1 MNIHPMDIYST
12 DDLSLGQEPG
22 FSRQAMNAQVSTQTI
37 GVQLGKL
44 GISLSAQS
52 VSVANEPAPVILQDF
67 AREIELQFLIQHVTP
82 FQPKGT
88 YAHNATMQRLGASA
102 YALEQGRS
110 RSVAPMISTHV

>member
-1 MNIHPMDIYST
+1 MTVNPVNIYSQHGLNQ
-12 DDLSLGQEPG
+12 DNG
-22 FSRQAMNAQVSTQTI
+22 FFRPAMSTQVSTKTI

-44 GISLSAQS
+44 GISLSSQS
-52 VSVANEPAPVILQDF
+52 VSVANEPAPAILQDF

-88 YAHNATMQRLGASA
+88 FAHNATIQRLGASA

-110 RSVAPMISTHV
+110 HSVAPMISTHV